1 MFLMKNKPF
10 KHIAI
15 VSLFVLYSGNATAQ
29 DITVPVELQISLFK
43 KVLTF
48 DRNLEK
54 RSGGELVVGV
64 LFQSR
69 YRRSLSVKNEFFGCL
84 EKMPR
89 DTLGQLPLKFEAIDL
104 SETADWQAEAAARHV
119 NVLYLSP
126 LRAMDVKE
134 IFHTSQSR
142 RWVTWTGV
150 IEYVDAGCSFGIV
163 LKDDRPSVKINLPAS
178 RSEGMDFSSQLLK
191 LAQVVPKQ
199 KD

>member
-1 MFLMKNKPF
+1 MFLTRKKPF
-10 KHIAI
+10 ENIAI
-15 VSLFVLYSGNATAQ
+15 VLLFVLYFGAAAAQ
-29 DITVPVELQISLFK
+29 EITVPVELQISLFK
-43 KVLTF
+43 KVMTF

-69 YRRSLSVKNEFFGCL
+69 FRRSLSVKNEFFGCL

-89 DTLGQLPLKFEAIDL
+89 DTLGQLPVKFEAIDL
-104 SETADWQAEAAARHV
+104 SETADWQAEASARHV
-119 NVLYLSP
+119 NVLYLAP
-126 LRAMDVKE
+126 LRAIDVKE
-134 IFHTSQSR
+134 IFHVSQSR

-163 LKDDRPSVKINLPAS
+163 LKGDRSSIKINLAAS

-191 LAQVVPKQ
+191 LVQVVSNPKG
-199 KD
+199 